1 VNTPQSAR
9 HQNVSLSFNASGNGI
24 AIWETGKELGVKLVY
39 SLYDASGGTWS
50 NEAVLASVAEAY
62 TLTSFN
68 YSVASN
74 ASGFAVTWEAHAGT
88 NDDHL
93 YAKVYSNGAWSAI
106 MRIDNVDTTYVN
118 SHKLAAAS
126 DGYLVVWDQNQNIYS
141 SAYANGAWSAPSQS
155 PAPFNSRT
163 LGLASNGS
171 GYLLAYCTFVY
182 TSCTSAVSSVAYT
195 GAWGQP
201 VVVDASTTGTAQV
214 EIASNGSN
222 YMMIMDDSGLYSSLY
237 SSSSW
242 SVPALLASTAYQ
254 SHLKSNGSGYAVAY
268 STASFWSSGAIYTNL
283 FDGATWGGPQ
293 LVESVNSTM
302 SNLVL
307 ASSGTD
313 YGVSWRSTSSGIKD
327 LRAAVISSGIPQAAV
342 AVEGSVQQVTHATV
356 AGTGSGFALA
366 WVQYDGVA
374 TEKVYTSVLT
384 NTGLSAQSS
393 LLQMAHDSPAS
404 SAVFAIN
411 ASGQRVAVWTQ
422 EYFDPGYNPLYPS
435 SLYTTGLFASVYNAG
450 AWGTA
455 QLLRKYGVDPIIV
468 SDGQSFLVAYHSV
481 SSPGG
486 DLYANVYKNS
496 AWGTEKYLGGSVY
509 DKYVATS
516 NNGYAVVWEQYSP
529 ATDRGTYAHI
539 YDETAGWDAS
549 LVRLDNTTGSAYL
562 SRPASNGSG
571 YAVAW
576 RESDSSL
583 PLYNY
588 ASIYDSSTKVW
599 TRTLM
604 VEGQTSGPTVA
615 SNGTG
620 YAVAWNDITAGQ
632 VLARIFDSGVW
643 QTAARLDNGT
653 AAYPRLV
660 SNGTGYAAAWGSY
673 PTLYANVFNGSSWS
687 GEQVIGQT
695 NFSVGLQLAA
705 NDQGYL
711 AYWRVDDFDGTFLY
725 GMIHNGTQ
733 WQTSTTLLGQEVTP
747 VEVVGNGTGYAMVWR
762 DDHLGLDHANL
773 GYRIFDGAAWQPSA
787 LLENSNI
794 SLPFFLYVDVAKDG
808 AGYAAVWVQAH
819 DGYDDPA
826 VNKVWHTTF
835 GQ

>member
-24 AIWETGKELGVKLVY
+24 AVWETGREHGIKLVY
-39 SLYDASGGTWS
+39 SLYDASNSTWG
-50 NEAVLASVAEAY
+50 NETVLASVAEAY
-62 TLTSFN
+62 VLTSFA

-106 MRIDNVDTTYVN
+106 QRIDNIDSTYVS

-126 DGYLVVWDQNQNIYS
+126 DGYLIVWDQNQKTYS
-141 SAYANGAWSAPSQS
+141 SAYASGAWSAPSQS
-155 PAPFNSRT
+155 PAPLNSRT
-163 LGLASNGS
+163 IGLASNGS
-171 GYLLAYCTFVY
+171 GYLMAYCAFVY
-182 TSCTSAVSSVAYT
+182 DSCTNAVSTATYT
-195 GAWGQP
+195 GTWSQP
-201 VVVDASTTGTAQV
+201 VIVGASTSGTTQV

-222 YMMIMDDSGLYSSLY
+222 YMMIMGHNSLY
-237 SSSSW
+237 SSVYNGSSW

-268 STASFWSSGAIYTNL
+268 STASFFSSGAIYTDL
-283 FDGATWGGPQ
+283 FDGAAWGGPQ
-293 LVESVNSTM
+293 LVENVNNSM
-302 SNLVL
+302 SNLTF
-307 ASSGTD
+307 ASSGAD
-313 YGVSWRSTSSGIKD
+313 YGVSWRSTSGDITD
-327 LRAAVISSGIPQAAV
+327 LRAAVISSGTPQAAV
-342 AVEGSVQQVTHATV
+342 AVEGSIQKVTYATM
-356 AGTGSGFALA
+356 AGTGSGFTLA

-393 LLQMAHDSPAS
+393 LTKMAHDSPAS

-411 ASGQRVAVWTQ
+411 ASGQRIAVWTQ
-422 EYFDPGYNPLYPS
+422 DYFDPGYDPQYPS

-450 AWGTA
+450 TWGTA
-455 QLLRKYGVDPIIV
+455 QLLRKYGVDPIVV
-468 SDGQSFLVAYHSV
+468 SDGQSFLVTYHSV

-486 DLYANVYKNS
+486 DLYANVYKNGS
-496 AWGTEKYLGGSVY
+496 WSTAKYLGGLVY
-509 DKYVATS
+509 DTYVTAS
-516 NNGYAVVWEQYSP
+516 NNSYAVVWEQNI
-529 ATDRGTYAHI
+529 AGVWGTYAHV
-539 YDETAGWDAS
+539 YDETNGWDAANT
-549 LVRLDNTTGSAYL
+549 RLDNTTGSAYL

-576 RESDSSL
+576 AESDSSQ

-588 ASIYDSSTKVW
+588 TSIYDSNTKVW

-604 VEGQTSGPTVA
+604 VESHITGPTVA

-620 YAVAWNDITAGQ
+620 YAVAWNDITASS

-643 QTAARLDNGT
+643 QTATRLDTGT
-653 AAYPRLV
+653 ASFPRLV
-660 SNGTGYAAAWGSY
+660 SNGTGYAAAWDSY
-673 PTLYANVFNGSSWS
+673 PKLYANVFNGTSWS
-687 GEQVIGQT
+687 GEQVLGQY
-695 NFSVGLQLAA
+695 SVSVAILLAA
-705 NDQGYL
+705 NSQGYL
-711 AYWRVDDFDGTFLY
+711 AYWKVDDATGSYLY
-725 GMIHNGTQ
+725 AMTHNGTQ
-733 WQTSTTLLGQEVTP
+733 WQTSATLLGQDVTP
-747 VEVVGNGTGYAMVWR
+747 EKVVGNGTGYAMVWL
-762 DDHLGLDHANL
+762 DTHLGLGHADL
-773 GYRIFDGAAWQPSA
+773 GYRIFDGAAWQPST

-794 SLPFFLYVDVAKDG
+794 SLPFFLDVDVAMDG

-826 VNKVWHTTF
+826 VKKVWHTTF